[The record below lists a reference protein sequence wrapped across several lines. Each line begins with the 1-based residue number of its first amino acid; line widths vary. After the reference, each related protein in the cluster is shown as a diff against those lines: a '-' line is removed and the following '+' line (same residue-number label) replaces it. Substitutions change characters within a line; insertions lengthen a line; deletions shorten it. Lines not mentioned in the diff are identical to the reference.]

1 MTHHVHPGEAKMP
14 RTLIAL
20 VIVALAAAGAF
31 ALGARGRVVTTTAAA
46 GSYNCTDE
54 ACGPEGAA
62 PAAREPGGKLTG
74 RFDPAMSGVCRFA
87 CAAKVAHEAA
97 DVVAQ
102 PGAVGDRLTQC
113 PVSGVVFLAEEGR
126 PRVKIGGEEYV
137 TCCDRCAEKL
147 TRDPRRYLRS

>member
-1 MTHHVHPGEAKMP
+1 MP

-20 VIVALAAAGAF
+20 VIVALAAAGAY

-46 GSYNCTDE
+46 GSHGCADE

-62 PAAREPGGKLTG
+62 PAAQEPGGKLTG

-102 PGAVGDRLTQC
+102 PGQVGGRLTQC
-113 PVSGVVFLAEEGR
+113 PVSGVVFLADEGR
-126 PRVKIGGEEYV
+126 PRVVIGGQEYA

-147 TRDPRRYLRS
+147 TRNPRHYLRS